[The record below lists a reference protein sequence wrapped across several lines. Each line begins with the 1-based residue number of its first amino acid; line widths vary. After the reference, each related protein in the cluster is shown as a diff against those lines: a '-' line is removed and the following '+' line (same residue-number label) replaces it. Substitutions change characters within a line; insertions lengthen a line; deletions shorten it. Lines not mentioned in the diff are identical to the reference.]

1 MKRLRK
7 RLQKMW
13 EARIYMHNAKN
24 QKYQS
29 TKHTNN
35 RVHTC
40 AHNLKNTKIQQYK
53 KMHHWFGNYKPKNQT
68 NNAGKSADTKNKYRQ
83 NECEWTIMRFASK
96 SAWIP
101 KNPLANL
108 ARDGRQQKNTE
119 NSKNFKNKKLA
130 NRFFKTKHSTNQ
142 IHAVLPLNYV
152 YFWELS
158 VHTVIFKIFASV
170 KYWKF

>member
-1 MKRLRK
+1 MYKTITK
-7 RLQKMW
+7 NK
-13 EARIYMHNAKN
+13 ASKNIYMHNAKN
-24 QKYQS
+24 QKYRP

-40 AHNLKNTKIQQYK
+40 VHSVKNTKIQQCRK
-53 KMHHWFGNYKPKNQT
+53 LHHWFDNYKSKKKP
-68 NNAGKSADTKNKYRQ
+68 NNAGKSADIKKKYRQ
-83 NECEWTIMRFASK
+83 NDRAYTIMQFASK

-108 ARDGRQQKNTE
+108 ARDGRQQKNPE
-119 NSKNFKNKKLA
+119 NYKNFKNKKLV

-142 IHAVLPLNYV
+142 THAVLPLSYV
-152 YFWELS
+152 YFWNLS
-158 VHTVIFKIFASV
+158 VHTIIFKIFTSV